1 MCYRGPPKTHSKVRP
16 DGRQENDVS
25 NIIDINAIRWKTDD
39 YEDAYVDTGEIEQ
52 HLVKVADYVSL
63 KGSESETATASSE
76 SSYIGAYEYAPGG
89 WITDHTHADAEQWY
103 YILSGTGLM
112 KVGDEERIAGVGHVV
127 FVPRNAVHSYK
138 VVGDKPLRLL
148 NVAIFLS
155 K

>member
-1 MCYRGPPKTHSKVRP
+1 MT
-16 DGRQENDVS
+16 
-25 NIIDINAIRWKTDD
+25 NIIDIASIGWKTED
-39 YEDAYVDTGEIEQ
+39 YIDAYVETGEIEQ
-52 HLVKVADYVSL
+52 HLVKVADYVKL
-63 KGSESETATASSE
+63 VGSESETAVASSE

-89 WITDHTHADAEQWY
+89 WITDHTHSDAEQWY

-112 KVGDEERIAGVGHVV
+112 TVGDEAREAGAGHVI

-138 VVGDKPLRLL
+138 VVGDEPLRLL

>member
-1 MCYRGPPKTHSKVRP
+1 MT
-16 DGRQENDVS
+16 NF
-25 NIIDINAIRWKTDD
+25 IDIEAIGWKTED
-39 YEDAYVDTGEIEQ
+39 YIDAYVDTGEIEQ

-76 SSYIGAYEYAPGG
+76 GSYIGAYEYAPGG
-89 WITDHTHADAEQWY
+89 WITAHQHADAEQWY

-112 KVGDEERIAGVGHVV
+112 KVGDEEREARAGHIV

-138 VVGDKPLRLL
+138 VVGDQPLRLL

>member
-1 MCYRGPPKTHSKVRP
+1 MT
-16 DGRQENDVS
+16 
-25 NIIDINAIRWKTDD
+25 NIIDIDAIGWKTDD
-39 YEDAYVDTGEIEQ
+39 YVDAYVETGEIEQ

-63 KGSESETATASSE
+63 KGSEGESAVARSE

-89 WITDHTHADAEQWY
+89 WITDHRHTDAEQWY

-112 KVGDEERIAGVGHVV
+112 KVGDEEREAGAGHVI

-138 VVGDKPLRLL
+138 VVGDQPLRLL

>member
-1 MCYRGPPKTHSKVRP
+1 MP
-16 DGRQENDVS
+16 
-25 NIIDINAIRWKTDD
+25 NIIDIDAIGWKTEA
-39 YEDAYVDTGEIEQ
+39 YIDAYVETGEIEQ
-52 HLVKVADYVSL
+52 HLVKVADYVKL
-63 KGSESETATASSE
+63 AGSESETAVASSE

-103 YILSGTGLM
+103 YLLSGTGLM
-112 KVGDEERIAGVGHVV
+112 KVGDEEREAGAGHVV

-138 VVGDKPLRLL
+138 VVGDQPLRLL